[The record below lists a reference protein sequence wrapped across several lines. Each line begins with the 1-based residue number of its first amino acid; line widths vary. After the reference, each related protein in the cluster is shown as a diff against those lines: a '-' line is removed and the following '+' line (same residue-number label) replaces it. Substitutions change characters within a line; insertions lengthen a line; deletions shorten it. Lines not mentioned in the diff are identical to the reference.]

1 MDPITAA
8 ALINTG
14 SQVSGGLF
22 GFIGAKKQHKRN
34 IELADKARQH
44 DVNMWKM
51 QNEYNTPAMQMQ
63 RLSEAGL
70 NPHLMYGQGNT
81 GNASTPQK
89 APVPE
94 VGNELTS
101 LSQMSLAP
109 VLSMYQDWRVKNAQ
123 IENLNANADAT
134 RQNATLT
141 ALRQITQDFTNK
153 KMGIQLPWI
162 NLQEM
167 NKTNIGTS
175 RAQQENTKAR
185 YLYDTLPEMTKQ
197 VMLRNNLL
205 EQQTRGHILEND
217 LNEKLKP
224 FGSSSRDP
232 LLQRLIMMLV
242 SPKKGSKQPN
252 ILTNPLEHL
261 KYSFGIK

>member
-1 MDPITAA
+1 MPLAA
-8 ALINTG
+8 IAGGISQLG
-14 SQVSGGLF
+14 SGLF
-22 GFIGAKKQHKRN
+22 GYLGQKQANKTNIQLAK
-34 IELADKARQH
+34 DAREH
-44 DVNMWKM
+44 DVNMWNM
-51 QNEYNTPAMQMQ
+51 QNAYNTPAMQMQ
-63 RLSEAGL
+63 RLTEAGL

-141 ALRQITQDFTNK
+141 ALRQLTQDYTNK
-153 KMGIQLPWI
+153 KMAVQLPWL
-162 NLQEM
+162 NLQEQY
-167 NKTNIGTS
+167 KTNVG
-175 RAQQENTKAR
+175 RYKADQENLKSQ
-185 YLYDTLPEMTKQ
+185 YLFNTLSERTKQ

-205 EQQTRGHILEND
+205 EQQTRSQQLENQF
-217 LNEKLKP
+217 NQELKP
-224 FGSSSRDP
+224 YGMRSTDP
-232 LLQRLIMMLV
+232 LLMRLIMHVL
-242 SPKKGSKQPN
+242 PKDSLKN
-252 ILTNPLEHL
+252 IFNQFT
-261 KYSFGIK
+261 KKFTK

>member
-1 MDPITAA
+1 MDPATAA
-8 ALINTG
+8 ALIGAG
-14 SQVSGGLF
+14 SEVSSGLF
-22 GFIGAKKQHKRN
+22 GFIGARKQHKRN

-44 DVNMWKM
+44 DVNMWNM
-51 QNEYNTPAMQMQ
+51 QNQYNTPQMQMQ
-63 RLSEAGL
+63 RLTEAGL

-141 ALRQITQDFTNK
+141 ALRQLTQDYTNK
-153 KMGIQLPWI
+153 RMAVQLPWVD
-162 NLQEM
+162 LQER
-167 NKTNIGTS
+167 NKTLIGS
-175 RAQQENTKAR
+175 NKAEQENIKSR
-185 YLYDTLPEMTKQ
+185 YLYDTLPQMTKQ

-205 EQQTRGHILEND
+205 EQQTRHHQLENQF
-217 LNEKLKP
+217 NQELKP
-224 FGSSSRDP
+224 YGMRSTDP
-232 LLQRLIMMLV
+232 LLMRLIMHVM
-242 SPKKGSKQPN
+242 PKNALKN
-252 ILTNPLEHL
+252 TFNTFTN
-261 KYSFGIK
+261 KFKK